1 MNAALRLLSDS
12 SLKMARIL
20 IIDDDR
26 LICACLSQIA
36 RDEGHESREAYNGKT
51 GTLAAAEFAPD
62 LIFLDLLMP
71 EQAGLETV
79 VAIRKLLADTFIVA
93 MTGQPMIGAVSILD
107 LAVKFGANDVLSKPF
122 RMNEVSDLIQR
133 TIPPL

>member
-1 MNAALRLLSDS
+1 
-12 SLKMARIL
+12 MARIL

-36 RDEGHESREAYNGKT
+36 RDEGHEFREAYNGKS
-51 GTLAAAEFAPD
+51 GTDAAAHFAPE

-71 EQAGLETV
+71 EQAGLETI
-79 VAIRKLLADTFIVA
+79 VAIRKLLPRTFIVA
-93 MTGQPMIGAVSILD
+93 MTGQPMVGAVSILD

-122 RMNEVSDLIQR
+122 TINEVATLMQR
-133 TIPPL
+133 TVSPP